1 MPLLHT
7 KQLNAS
13 TYLGLWKVE
22 EPVEELQDELLKL
35 RPGHE
40 IPVFKAESRT
50 KEWLAARV
58 LTYTLLAELT
68 PDLVW
73 LERLETGQPFCAGGA
88 FQVSLTHSGPWVAA
102 LISGTHQVGIDIELK
117 GEKVPRLVP
126 RFLNEPELAASAG
139 NPAKMHLYWSA
150 KETLYKVYSQKKL
163 LFKEHLLLGD
173 FELENRGSFIGQV
186 QTNNFSQAF
195 EVQYENTPE
204 YVLTFV
210 VAPLVQET

>member
-1 MPLLHT
+1 MPLLPI

-22 EPVEELQDELLKL
+22 EPVEELQKALLKL

-40 IPVFKAESRT
+40 IPAFKAESRT

-58 LTYTLLAELT
+58 LTYTLLTELT
-68 PDLVW
+68 QELVT

-102 LISGTHQVGIDIELK
+102 LVSGTHQVGIDIELK

-139 NPAKMHLYWSA
+139 NPEKMHLYWSA

-163 LFKEHLLLGD
+163 LFKEHLLLKD
-173 FELENRGSFIGQV
+173 FEVQQAGSFAGTV
-186 QTNNFSQAF
+186 QTDNFSQTFA
-195 EVQYENTPE
+195 VQYENPPE

-210 VAPLVQET
+210 VAPKN